1 MAVPIVSTAS
11 TTSRTRSAPKRCAIR
26 GANGAK
32 TPRQTTGSVVNIPA
46 AIDDMP
52 VASMISGK
60 STETLENTGRRLAA
74 MSTRLKPSKMRIAL
88 LGGCWTGGGG
98 TLSASASTSASGC
111 IASFSA
117 VSDRAVFVWL
127 MMRATFQVLQSGAP

>member
-1 MAVPIVSTAS
+1 M
-11 TTSRTRSAPKRCAIR
+11 
-26 GANGAK
+26 
-32 TPRQTTGSVVNIPA
+32 
-46 AIDDMP
+46 DDMP

-74 MSTRLKPSKMRIAL
+74 ISTRLRPSKMRIAL

-98 TLSASASTSASGC
+98 TLSTSASTSASGC
-111 IASFSA
+111 SIASFSA

-127 MMRATFQVLQSGAP
+127 MMPATFQVLQSGAP